1 MKLLTIKFVSI
12 LIYLLSTNL
21 AYATKQLNLKNLF
34 VHDQPKKLENITFR
48 NVENNII
55 NLDNYNYSLII
66 INFWATW
73 CKPCLHEMP
82 SLNEL
87 QVNKKFNSLK
97 IIPINVGREPI
108 SKAISFFENKNINNL
123 EIFFDDGIKLP
134 KKFSL
139 RGLPTSI
146 LINKKGEE
154 FARIIGPINFN
165 DKKFI
170 EWLKS
175 YEKK

>member
-1 MKLLTIKFVSI
+1 MKLLTIKFVSVFI
-12 LIYLLSTNL
+12 CLLSTNMS
-21 AYATKQLNLKNLF
+21 YAIKQPNLKNLF
-34 VHDQPKKLENITFR
+34 VYDQPKKLENITFR
-48 NVENNII
+48 NIENNIT
-55 NLDNYNYSLII
+55 NLDDYNYSLII

-87 QVNKKFNSLK
+87 QVNKKFKSLK

-108 SKAISFFENKNINNL
+108 SKAINFFENQNINNL
-123 EIFFDDGIKLP
+123 EIFFDEGVNLAN
-134 KKFSL
+134 KFYL

-146 LINKKGEE
+146 LINKNGEE

-165 DKKFI
+165 DVKFV
-170 EWLKS
+170 EWLQN
-175 YEKK
+175 YEKN